1 MDQHRSARLRTLWI
15 AACLGVT
22 GTLTGCAGDDEED
35 VVTVSS
41 APAAPTTSSG
51 TGVKTGTTSTVGT
64 TSAAAAVATTSAA
77 PTSTTTATTSTSTA
91 PASTTT
97 TASAAPAAP
106 TATAAQ
112 AAPSSALGLGACV
125 ASGKGTDYQVGP
137 DKPYTSLD
145 AVPWENLKAGDTV
158 RIFYAAT
165 PYRSKFMIGAVGTQA
180 APVRICGV
188 RGPNNERPIIDGNGA
203 TTRAALLPVYGN
215 TPETQEIHQ
224 ARDIITI
231 KAPANGAYEAY
242 PNWIIIDGL
251 NIRAGH
257 PNYTFKNAAGV
268 TKPYDAFG
276 ACIWIDR
283 GQNVSIVDNEI
294 SDCPMAIFS
303 KSLDEG
309 NFTVTKNIRIAGNYL
324 WGHGIAGDD
333 HMHTTYTESVG
344 LTIEYNRYGPLR
356 SGALGNSIKDRSA
369 GLVVRYNRIE
379 GGAHAIDMVE
389 AEDFPKTA
397 TALSA
402 YRSTYVYGNQIRK
415 NGDEGS
421 FFHYGGDHFGAPAGA
436 NWGETLFRQ
445 GTLYFFNNTVHGTG
459 KGARL
464 FHISTTLETVEA
476 WNNVFWF
483 DSSVTELNLRQSE
496 NDSLSA
502 SYTSDGI
509 LNLGVNW
516 IRTGWTDTTQWK
528 TLKGQVKGTANLITG
543 TTVPFDAATFIP
555 LAGSVLLDAAQ
566 NAPAGAA
573 AYGVNYQLNTGLQP
587 VARPINNG
595 RMDLGAVER

>member
-1 MDQHRSARLRTLWI
+1 MDQHRSARLRTLWM
-15 AACLGVT
+15 ASCLALA
-22 GTLTGCAGDDEED
+22 GTVTGCASDDED

-41 APAAPTTSSG
+41 APSAPTTTSG
-51 TGVKTGTTSTVGT
+51 TGVKTGTTAA
-64 TSAAAAVATTSAA
+64 TS
-77 PTSTTTATTSTSTA
+77 TTATTTTSTPTA
-91 PASTTT
+91 GT
-97 TASAAPAAP
+97 TATSAGSSTGTAGSASPAPSSP

-112 AAPSSALGLGACV
+112 VTPSGTLGLGACV

-137 DKPYTSLD
+137 DKPYASLD

-158 RIFYAAT
+158 RIHYSAT

-215 TPETQEIHQ
+215 TAETQEIHQ

-242 PNWIIIDGL
+242 PNWIVIDGL

-257 PNYTFKNAAGV
+257 PNYTFRNAAGV

-283 GQNVSIVDNEI
+283 GQNILIADNEI
-294 SDCPMAIFS
+294 SDCPMAIFT

-309 NFTVTKNIRIAGNYL
+309 NFAVTKNIRIAGNYL
-324 WGHGIAGDD
+324 WGHGIVGDD
-333 HMHTTYTESVG
+333 HMHTTYTESVN
-344 LTIEYNRYGPLR
+344 LTIEHNRYGPLR

-379 GGAHAIDMVE
+379 GGARAIDMVE

-459 KGARL
+459 RNARI
-464 FHISTTLETVEA
+464 FQISTTLETVEA

-483 DSSVTELNLRQSE
+483 DSTVTELNLRQSE
-496 NDSLSA
+496 NDTLSA
-502 SYTSDGI
+502 SYTPDGI

-543 TTVPFDAATFIP
+543 ATVPSDTGTFIP
-555 LAGSVLLDAAQ
+555 LAGSVILDAAQ
-566 NAPAGAA
+566 SAPAGAA
-573 AYGVNYQLNTGLQP
+573 AYGVNYQLDASLQP